1 MKPQHIEEFQRIL
14 PDVVEFARYVK
25 IQEPGQLSLEYELW
39 PHLVDFLR
47 VLSKEH
53 LILVLKAKQI
63 GVSWALALFALWHIY
78 TTLGANVLM
87 LSRGQEE
94 ARSLL
99 SKCKV
104 IYHNLPDWM
113 KKFTIEP
120 DSLESFGFKEWG
132 SKIRALPSTEVASIG
147 ETASLVIHDEWDFH
161 PYAEINFGHTK
172 PTIDAGGRL
181 IGVSTVDKSDP
192 DSFFKNLYKAARDGR
207 NGFKPIF
214 FGWDVRPNRDQA
226 WYERMKLENE
236 SMPWLVEQNYPNSED
251 EALSPMATQSCFDK
265 DRLQSLW
272 DNVIENPECRKGFIY
287 ILHPPRVGVAY
298 CAGADVGQGV
308 GLDYSCL
315 TIVGKYGLQ
324 SEVAAVIYSNQIAT
338 DIFAFECDELCR
350 EYSKCLLAVE
360 NNSLGMGVINKL
372 LELGYPN
379 LYYSDDKRKKP
390 GITAIG
396 DQWTS
401 TSQKLLGE
409 LEPNIRNGSL
419 ITRFKPQIKEMMEY
433 QWVRN
438 KPQPT
443 GKTHGDTVISL
454 MIANQMLK
462 NVGICLTATAYVDG
476 VKVL

>member
-1 MKPQHIEEFQRIL
+1 MKPQHIEEFEKFI
-14 PDVVEFARYVK
+14 PDVVEFAKYVK
-25 IQEPGQLSLEYELW
+25 IQEPGRYSLDYELW
-39 PHLVDFLR
+39 PHLEDFFRILN
-47 VLSKEH
+47 KEH
-53 LILVLKAKQI
+53 LVLVLKAKQI

-147 ETASLVIHDEWDFH
+147 ETSSLVIHDEWDFH
-161 PYAEINFGHTK
+161 PYAEVNFGHTK
-172 PTIDAGGRL
+172 PTIDAGGKL
-181 IGVSTVDKSDP
+181 VGVSTVDKSDP

-207 NGFKPIF
+207 NGFKAVF

-226 WYERMKLENE
+226 WYERIKIENE
-236 SMPWLVEQNYPNSED
+236 AAPWLMEQNYPNSED

-272 DNVIENPECRKGFIY
+272 ENAIESPGCEQGFIY
-287 ILHPPRVGVAY
+287 TLHPPRVGVSYA
-298 CAGADVGQGV
+298 AAADVGEGV

-315 TIVGKYGLQ
+315 SIAGKYGLE
-324 SEVAAVIYSNQIAT
+324 SEVVAVVYSNTIGT
-338 DIFAFECDELCR
+338 DSFAFECDRLCR
-350 EYSKCLLAVE
+350 KYFNPLLCIDNIGIGKAV
-360 NNSLGMGVINKL
+360 VDKL
-372 LELGYPN
+372 VELGYPN
-379 LYYSDDKRKKP
+379 LYKNDK
-390 GITAIG
+390 G
-396 DQWTS
+396 
-401 TSQKLLGE
+401 KLGWSLTRPNKRE
-409 LEPNIRNGSL
+409 LAVTLIENINNSGL
-419 ITRFKPQIKEMMEY
+419 ITRFKPQVKELMEY
-433 QWVRN
+433 QWV
-438 KPQPT
+438 KAYPEPT

-454 MIANQMLK
+454 MLANEMLK
-462 NVGICLTATAYVDG
+462 HTGQRLEVSAYVDG
-476 VKVL
+476 VRVL